1 MTEIAVSETVS
12 LAYQEKKI
20 TLNQIIEV
28 ARIDPKYQDD
38 ILDKVID
45 KGESKTRKIVDDY
58 LSKQFNPS
66 KKNSNLLKIRGSE
79 LSEIRIDSH
88 ALQYRMIAENL
99 LGIIPQVNYLINECL
114 CTPDWTVDERTKY
127 SLIVKIGS
135 LKLKCDKLITFIN
148 SCDTN
153 EK

>member
-148 SCDTN
+148 SCGTN